1 MSEATLTSLL
11 EYLYGA
17 LTPNNQRWLAAH
29 LVEHADKEEA
39 EAIKPYT
46 IEELHERIA
55 QSERDF
61 AEGRYFT
68 DEEVFA
74 DLDEYGWFIALRTTP
89 SISRISG
96 TPAASPKN
104 KPNN

>member
-17 LTPNNQRWLAAH
+17 LTPSNQRWLAEH
-29 LVEHADKEEA
+29 LIEHADSEEG
-39 EAIKPYT
+39 EELTPYT

-74 DLDEYGWFIALRTTP
+74 DLDEYEKQEELQYDRAV
-89 SISRISG
+89 
-96 TPAASPKN
+96 
-104 KPNN
+104 

>member
-17 LTPNNQRWLAAH
+17 LTPSNQRWLAAH
-29 LVEHADKEEA
+29 LVEHADIQEA
-39 EAIKPYT
+39 EDLKPYT

-96 TPAASPKN
+96 TPAANPKN
-104 KPNN
+104 KHNN

>member
-1 MSEATLTSLL
+1 MSEATLTNLL
-11 EYLYGA
+11 QYLCGA
-17 LTPNNQRWLAAH
+17 LTPSNQRWLAAH
-29 LVEHADKEEA
+29 LVEHADQEDL
-39 EAIKPYT
+39 KPYT

-74 DLDEYGWFIALRTTP
+74 DLDEYEKQEELQYDRAV
-89 SISRISG
+89 
-96 TPAASPKN
+96 
-104 KPNN
+104 

>member
-17 LTPNNQRWLAAH
+17 LTPSNQRWLAAH
-29 LVEHADKEEA
+29 LVEHADIQEA
-39 EAIKPYT
+39 EDLKPYT

-61 AEGRYFT
+61 AEGNYYSHDEVMKML
-68 DEEVFA
+68 DEELGLARVELA
-74 DLDEYGWFIALRTTP
+74 EAV
-89 SISRISG
+89 
-96 TPAASPKN
+96 
-104 KPNN
+104 

>member
-17 LTPNNQRWLAAH
+17 LTPSNQRWLAMH
-29 LVEHADKEEA
+29 LIEHADVKEKEDL
-39 EAIKPYT
+39 KPYT

-55 QSERDF
+55 KSERDF

-74 DLDEYGWFIALRTTP
+74 DLDEYEKHEELQYDRAV
-89 SISRISG
+89 
-96 TPAASPKN
+96 
-104 KPNN
+104 

>member
-17 LTPNNQRWLAAH
+17 LTPSNQRWLAAH
-29 LVEHADKEEA
+29 LVEHADIQEA
-39 EAIKPYT
+39 EDLKPYT

-61 AEGRYFT
+61 AEGNYYSHDEVMKML
-68 DEEVFA
+68 DEELGLAPV
-74 DLDEYGWFIALRTTP
+74 DLAEAV
-89 SISRISG
+89 
-96 TPAASPKN
+96 
-104 KPNN
+104 